1 MHWLKSNEM
10 VATFILYIA
19 SMEILTISIAIDP
32 DFERAIPPT
41 PKFQGTFDES
51 HAHEIIADRIRSW
64 TEQEKQHLWELS
76 GLYEGDIMLV
86 EGKDLSKNGLVN
98 SAFRWPAG
106 IVPYY
111 IKEEDFDQED
121 IDLIEAAIKEYH
133 ESTCIRFRPFKKT
146 DNDYISIE
154 GKMSGCWSLVGRHV
168 RGQVVNLQ
176 NPGCVKHG
184 VIVHELMHAVGFYHQ
199 QSAADRDEWVTINWE
214 NVKSGKEH
222 NFNKYDNRTVT
233 DYGIGYDYTSVMHYS
248 SHAFSKNG
256 EPTITPKVSRY
267 IHVYSSIHPFILST
281 FLIIIYISYCT
292 DLYCVE
298 ERNQTWTA
306 KRTQWKGYIKVARN
320 V

>member
-256 EPTITPKVSRY
+256 EPTITPKVK
-267 IHVYSSIHPFILST
+267 
-281 FLIIIYISYCT
+281 
-292 DLYCVE
+292 

>member
-1 MHWLKSNEM
+1 MHRLKSNEM

-51 HAHEIIADRIRSW
+51 HAHEIIADRVRSW

-98 SAFRWPAG
+98 NAFRWPAG

-214 NVKSGKEH
+214 NVKPGKEH

-256 EPTITPKVSRY
+256 EPTITPKKKEIKLGQRKGLSGKDILKLQEMYKKECGDRDGEGTTGNDD
-267 IHVYSSIHPFILST
+267 SSDD
-281 FLIIIYISYCT
+281 ISI
-292 DLYCVE
+292 D
-298 ERNQTWTA
+298 W
-306 KRTQWKGYIKVARN
+306 IFH
-320 V
+320 